1 VNRAPPIFGLESPAT
16 CLPIDLP
23 ITKIVTEEP
32 RSRRMEP
39 KSLDGLPTIV
49 ADMECLRQQLREL
62 HAAVKAQNAQRQ
74 EPSSQPA
81 GGGMLIRG
89 K

>member
-1 VNRAPPIFGLESPAT
+1 
-16 CLPIDLP
+16 
-23 ITKIVTEEP
+23 
-32 RSRRMEP
+32 MER

-62 HAAVKAQNAQRQ
+62 HASVKAQNAQRQ
-74 EPSSQPA
+74 EQAQTA
-81 GGGMLIRG
+81 GVGMVIRG

>member
-1 VNRAPPIFGLESPAT
+1 
-16 CLPIDLP
+16 
-23 ITKIVTEEP
+23 
-32 RSRRMEP
+32 MEP

-74 EPSSQPA
+74 EQAQTA
-81 GGGMLIRG
+81 GVGMVIRG

>member
-1 VNRAPPIFGLESPAT
+1 
-16 CLPIDLP
+16 
-23 ITKIVTEEP
+23 
-32 RSRRMEP
+32 MEP

-74 EPSSQPA
+74 ELGSQPA
-81 GGGMLIRG
+81 GSGMVIRG

>member
-1 VNRAPPIFGLESPAT
+1 
-16 CLPIDLP
+16 
-23 ITKIVTEEP
+23 
-32 RSRRMEP
+32 MEP

-62 HAAVKAQNAQRQ
+62 HASVKAQNAQRQ
-74 EPSSQPA
+74 DQAQTA
-81 GGGMLIRG
+81 GVGMVIRG

>member
-1 VNRAPPIFGLESPAT
+1 MDRKSP
-16 CLPIDLP
+16 
-23 ITKIVTEEP
+23 
-32 RSRRMEP
+32 
-39 KSLDGLPTIV
+39 DGLPTIV

-74 EPSSQPA
+74 DQAQTA
-81 GGGMLIRG
+81 GVGMVIRG

>member
-1 VNRAPPIFGLESPAT
+1 
-16 CLPIDLP
+16 
-23 ITKIVTEEP
+23 
-32 RSRRMEP
+32 MEP

-62 HAAVKAQNAQRQ
+62 HASVKAQNAQRQ
-74 EPSSQPA
+74 EQPQTA
-81 GGGMLIRG
+81 GVGMVIRG

>member
-1 VNRAPPIFGLESPAT
+1 
-16 CLPIDLP
+16 
-23 ITKIVTEEP
+23 
-32 RSRRMEP
+32 MEP

-49 ADMECLRQQLREL
+49 ADLDSLRQQLRER

-74 EPSSQPA
+74 DQA
-81 GGGMLIRG
+81 GVGMVIRG

>member
-1 VNRAPPIFGLESPAT
+1 
-16 CLPIDLP
+16 
-23 ITKIVTEEP
+23 
-32 RSRRMEP
+32 MEP

-62 HAAVKAQNAQRQ
+62 HASVKAKVGERREQADQ
-74 EPSSQPA
+74 A
-81 GGGMLIRG
+81 VGVGMVIKG

>member
-1 VNRAPPIFGLESPAT
+1 
-16 CLPIDLP
+16 
-23 ITKIVTEEP
+23 
-32 RSRRMEP
+32 
-39 KSLDGLPTIV
+39 
-49 ADMECLRQQLREL
+49 LREL